1 MGTTA
6 FGSRLP
12 EIEEFYTTKVSDLL
26 KMRFPNTPYTV
37 FVQLDVGDK
46 KKDFSR
52 KKEVKRGGIQTIQLP
67 YLEVEDE
74 ELTVWERA
82 DVPLATLVGLLDKVL
97 IRVQIDSETGD
108 ADLKELQEN
117 IAKQLKL
124 DASADSIEIAKVDFN
139 SKEKTRA
146 KVWAVIG
153 FLLTSIVLF
162 GIFWYLSKH
171 SVRQLVKGLA
181 QPISEIGKS
190 TQEFANSALSMA
202 ADMNQ
207 APSVS
212 STSMNA
218 VEDDH
223 LSHGSNLIEIRKSAL
238 ELIERNK
245 DMFQNPDSKF
255 IGFLEQQGSD
265 SPGQMGAILAELDQ
279 NSLKTL
285 YKYGWGEWW
294 FTALA
299 SPAPL
304 TPGSIRILSE
314 IDRLRLRWN
323 FSEEKSATSYKEAG
337 LAFTRLSQEELF
349 QILQGTS
356 IQEAEP
362 ILDLLPRT
370 QALGVAKQLFPGQWA
385 QLLENRKSLQSLKP
399 EFVEKLKKKAIEVK
413 PLRLENQIQNFFA
426 DLDLVKYLDVATP
439 RDERD
444 FYLVLPQDSKI
455 KQDRIPFYKVFDA
468 PMTVKKMMGPEVNA
482 QDWAQALALCE
493 PTDQKAMLDGF
504 SDRLQ
509 FAIRELMVKVDV
521 SRTDQVKLRNIRKAI
536 IQSFIR
542 NSNANDLKDMQHDT
556 FKQNKAA

>member
-426 DLDLVKYLDVATP
+426 DLDLVKYLDIATP